1 MAPLD
6 IRNFGAALTEEQ
18 ARQIFR
24 QGEEAV
30 VFALL
35 QLVKQLQQAQAGTA
49 LGPSGM
55 KPVYQKPPASTRC
68 KKPGRKAGHPLIEM
82 F

>member
-1 MAPLD
+1 MIVTAASVD
-6 IRNFGAALTEEQ
+6 IRDFGVSLTEQQ

-35 QLVKQLQQAQAGTA
+35 QLAKQLQQAQAGSA
-49 LGPSGM
+49 LGPSTPSGM
-55 KPVYQKPPASTRC
+55 KPVYQKPSVRSPG
-68 KKPGRKAGHPLIEM
+68 KKPG
-82 F
+82 